1 MDCREALAHGVRTPF
16 LVIRALR
23 KGAFHLGKVVVYDP
37 VLAREAV
44 MEARAP
50 KTVTVMLAK
59 R

>member
-1 MDCREALAHGVRTPF
+1 VDCREALARAVRPF

-23 KGAFHLGKVVVYDP
+23 TGAFHLGKVLVYDP

-44 MEARAP
+44 MEVRAP
-50 KTVTVMLAK
+50 KTVTLMLAK